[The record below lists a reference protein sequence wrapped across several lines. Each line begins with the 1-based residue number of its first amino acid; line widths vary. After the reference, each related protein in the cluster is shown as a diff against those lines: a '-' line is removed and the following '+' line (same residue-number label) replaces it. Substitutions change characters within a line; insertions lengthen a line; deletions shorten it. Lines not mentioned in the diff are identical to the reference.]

1 VGGPLG
7 ALTARMEAE
16 LHALEAVGDPAHFFL
31 GTYLR
36 LTRAIEAELD
46 RGGFADA
53 EWVAAWD
60 VAFAELYLAALAAH
74 RAGRVTA
81 EPWRLAF
88 GADPG
93 LRPEAHVLFGVNA
106 HVNFDQPQSLLAVVP
121 PADVDDPGVLARR
134 RADSDRIDAVIA
146 DSVAA
151 EDRALQRGGSR
162 RTVLDRAATPVNRL
176 AVRLFMAEA
185 RRKVWAN
192 TLQLDAARRRGPA
205 AYRARVADLER
216 VSAQRVADLRRPGPV
231 LLRLAARGFGVAL
244 DPAPGGAG
252 S

>member
-1 VGGPLG
+1 
-7 ALTARMEAE
+7 MEAE
-16 LHALEAVGDPAHFFL
+16 LRSLEDAGDPARFFL

-36 LTRAIEAELD
+36 LTRAIEAELG

-53 EWVAAWD
+53 GWVAGWD
-60 VAFAELYLAALAAH
+60 VAFADLYLAALAAH
-74 RAGRVTA
+74 RQGRPTA

-93 LRPEAHVLFGVNA
+93 LRPEAHVLLGVNA

-121 PADVDDPGVLARR
+121 PGDVDDPGVLALRR
-134 RADSDRIDAVIA
+134 DDSDRIDAVIA
-146 DSVAA
+146 ASVAA

-162 RTVLDRAATPVNRL
+162 RTALDRAATPVNRR

-192 TLQLDAARRRGPA
+192 TLQLDAARRRGRAEYA
-205 AYRARVADLER
+205 ARLADLER
-216 VSAQRVADLRRPGPV
+216 VSARRVADLRRPGPV
-231 LLRLAARGFGVAL
+231 LLRLALRGFGVTL
-244 DPAPGGAG
+244 DPAPTGAPG
-252 S
+252 